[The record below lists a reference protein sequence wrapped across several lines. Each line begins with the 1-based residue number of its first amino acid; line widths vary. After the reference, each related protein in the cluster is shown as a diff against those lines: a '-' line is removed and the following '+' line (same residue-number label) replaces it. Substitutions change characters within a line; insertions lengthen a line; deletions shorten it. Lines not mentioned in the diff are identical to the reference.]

1 MIKLHENFKQ
11 KYNTITDNL
20 KLEIAKWIEDEKD
33 DNNIVNVIAS
43 ILIGL
48 PIPDLEPED
57 IDLANKY
64 KKSTIKESL
73 QNYVLTQLNYGV
85 DNIPL
90 FFIFELEHFDKF
102 DYSDFVNSLSNFSLE
117 MISCNIKKYFEDFL
131 EFDKDS
137 YSLNTIAET
146 IEDPVK
152 YGQLIRIKT
161 TISIKMD

>member
-11 KYNTITDNL
+11 KYDTITDNL

-73 QNYVLTQLNYGV
+73 QNYVLTQLNYG
-85 DNIPL
+85 
-90 FFIFELEHFDKF
+90 
-102 DYSDFVNSLSNFSLE
+102 
-117 MISCNIKKYFEDFL
+117 
-131 EFDKDS
+131 
-137 YSLNTIAET
+137 
-146 IEDPVK
+146 
-152 YGQLIRIKT
+152 
-161 TISIKMD
+161 